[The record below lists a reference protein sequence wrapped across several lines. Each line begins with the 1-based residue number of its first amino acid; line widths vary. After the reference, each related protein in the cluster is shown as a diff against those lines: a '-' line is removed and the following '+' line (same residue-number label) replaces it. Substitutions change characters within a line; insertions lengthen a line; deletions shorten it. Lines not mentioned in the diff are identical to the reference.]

1 MNPSTRRSRS
11 SLRAGRIAA
20 WTIALVVLIAPDA
33 RAQIG
38 SFRGFLTGHVGAIGG
53 GDISSARATLGAS
66 VAVHEDTG
74 WGAEI
79 DIGHAADAVSGR
91 QILDVTS
98 YMVNAIWIRPDG
110 VVRPFG
116 MGGAGVLQVNGCDAP
131 CNVPARTH
139 DFGMNIGGGAFLMLS
154 DIAGFRA
161 DARYVFSSAEHADL
175 HRPDNFNYWRIS
187 IGATFSWAIAP

>member
-1 MNPSTRRSRS
+1 MNLSTRRSRG
-11 SLRAGRIAA
+11 SLRAVRIAA
-20 WTIALVVLIAPDA
+20 CTIALLVLIAVDA

-38 SFRGFLTGHVGAIGG
+38 SFRGFLTGHVGAIAG

-79 DIGHAADAVSGR
+79 DLGHTSDALSGR

-98 YMVNAIWIRPDG
+98 YMVNAIWVRPAG
-110 VVRPFG
+110 QIRPFG
-116 MGGAGVLQVNGCDAP
+116 MGGAGVLQVNGCDSP
-131 CNVPARTH
+131 CNVPARTY
-139 DFGMNIGGGAFLMLS
+139 DFGVNIGGGAFVMLS
-154 DIAGFRA
+154 DVAGLRA
-161 DARYVFSSAEHADL
+161 DARYVFSSADHPDL